1 MDQQNP
7 QPVNSRSWWD
17 YYFQG
22 PCDRYG
28 GSEQARYFMEAL
40 LSHLPE
46 HENA

>member
-17 YYFQG
+17 NYFQG
-22 PCDRYG
+22 PCDRYS
-28 GSEQARYFMEAL
+28 GSEQDRYFMETL